1 MLEST
6 ELLIGVYFFN
16 MLASLDLNHNTL
28 TLNTSG
34 SISQSIYCMICVA
47 HSEINLC
54 TLIYSRGDTLSFK
67 SDLNSPT

>member
-34 SISQSIYCMICVA
+34 SILQSIYCMTKRQQ
-47 HSEINLC
+47 L
-54 TLIYSRGDTLSFK
+54 
-67 SDLNSPT
+67 